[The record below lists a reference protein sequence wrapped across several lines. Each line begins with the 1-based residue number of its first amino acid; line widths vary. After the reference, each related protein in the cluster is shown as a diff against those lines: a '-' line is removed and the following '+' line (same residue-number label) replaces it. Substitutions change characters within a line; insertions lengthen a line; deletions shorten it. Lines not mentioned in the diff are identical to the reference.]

1 MRVLVCYLLIKS
13 QEIGHTAASAAFDSN
28 AQMGA
33 IFHLK
38 GIVQAVQFF
47 KGTGSELNGNRRRT
61 HAANLPQIVGHGH
74 GPLSGKACI
83 FVEMESWIS
92 LLLFTVGI
100 LGVSLLLIQSFTKTS
115 LAMLRGEI
123 LKQNNDKLS
132 SLKLQAFE
140 RLTLYLERNS
150 IPSLIQSFGQNQG
163 SAAAFRAAAV
173 ANINEEFNYNL
184 SQQIYVSKQSWGAVK
199 VVREQTLQL
208 LHMEFAKLPAEAT
221 ALDLSQALIKAVSE
235 TELPHLKAIDVIKGE
250 IQLLFE

>member
-1 MRVLVCYLLIKS
+1 MSVFVGDFLIEG
-13 QEIGHTAASAAFDSN
+13 QEVRHAAASAALDAD
-28 AQMGA
+28 AQMGTV
-33 IFHLK
+33 FHLK
-38 GIVQAVQFF
+38 RIVQTVQFL

-61 HAANLPQIVGHGH
+61 HGANLPQFVGHGH
-74 GPLSGKACI
+74 SPLSGKACI

-150 IPSLIQSFGQNQG
+150 VPSLIQNFGQNQG

-184 SQQIYVSKQSWGAVK
+184 SQQIYVSKQSWGSVK

-208 LHMEFAKLPAEAT
+208 LHMEFAKLPADAT

-235 TELPHLKAIDVIKGE
+235 TELPHLKAIDIIKSE